1 MIAACLFIGE
11 SENPPLSLLEL
22 VRLGFYFGIWA
33 PLKSLHMTLYV
44 LYCFMIKT
52 FKCKET
58 CKVYNREFSKK
69 LPQDIQR
76 TAYRKLLMIE
86 ASVDIDDL
94 KIPPANRLEKL
105 SGNREGQYSI
115 RINKQYRI
123 CFRWENGSTLDVEIV
138 DYH

>member
-1 MIAACLFIGE
+1 
-11 SENPPLSLLEL
+11 
-22 VRLGFYFGIWA
+22 
-33 PLKSLHMTLYV
+33 
-44 LYCFMIKT
+44 MIKT

-58 CKVYNREFSKK
+58 HKIYQRMFSKK

-76 TAYRKLLMIE
+76 TAYKKLLMIE
-86 ASVDIDDL
+86 ASMDVNDL

-105 SGNREGQYSI
+105 SGDRESQYSI

-123 CFRWENGSTLDVEIV
+123 CFRWENGAAFDVEIV

>member
-1 MIAACLFIGE
+1 MDK
-11 SENPPLSLLEL
+11 ENFTYNDICAIL
-22 VRLGFYFGIWA
+22 
-33 PLKSLHMTLYV
+33 
-44 LYCFMIKT
+44 CFMIKA

-58 CKVYNREFSKK
+58 QKVYQREFSKK

-76 TAYRKLLMIE
+76 TAYKKLLMID
-86 ASVDIDDL
+86 ASLDVSDL

-105 SGNREGQYSI
+105 SGDREGQYSI

-123 CFRWENGSTLDVEIV
+123 CFVWNNGSAFDVEIV